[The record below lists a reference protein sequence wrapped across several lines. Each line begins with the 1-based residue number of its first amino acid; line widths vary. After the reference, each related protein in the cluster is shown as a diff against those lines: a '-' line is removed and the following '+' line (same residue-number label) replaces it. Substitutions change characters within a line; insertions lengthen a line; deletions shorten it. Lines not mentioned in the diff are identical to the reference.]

1 MNIIQELAD
10 NVVSRNWS
18 GIPVVCGPWREVDH
32 EGVAFACWEQPAV
45 TAGADPAGS

>member
-18 GIPVVCGPWREVDH
+18 GSRLF
-32 EGVAFACWEQPAV
+32 VAPGERWIMKELPSRAGSSAV